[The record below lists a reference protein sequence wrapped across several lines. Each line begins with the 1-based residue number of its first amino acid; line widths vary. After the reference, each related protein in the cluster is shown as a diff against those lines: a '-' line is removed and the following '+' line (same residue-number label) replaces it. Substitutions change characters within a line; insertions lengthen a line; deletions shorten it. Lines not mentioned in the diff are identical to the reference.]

1 MDFLLDTHAFIWFIN
16 GDKSLPDGVV
26 RAIKNVEN
34 QCFFSVASIWEIA
47 IKMKLDKIQLKAG
60 FNNITEF
67 CLENDIALLPITF
80 AHLQQLNKLP
90 LHHRDPFDR
99 LIISQGIAEKLT
111 LLTRDDSF
119 KLYKVKCLW

>member
-16 GDKSLPDGVV
+16 GDKSLPDVV
-26 RAIKNVEN
+26 IRAIKNVEN
-34 QCFFSVASIWEIA
+34 QCFFSVASIWEIS

-80 AHLQQLNKLP
+80 VHLQQLNKLP